1 MTKKLV
7 IVGGGYLGAQLAQTL
22 EHDLDVT
29 LIEQRDAFVHV
40 PAMIRTIVKPSML
53 DTVLLPYEQLLTK
66 GTFVKAKVTKVE
78 EQSVTLEDGT
88 KISADYIVIATGST
102 NSAFLKPAGTSIDDF
117 RTVVVNLHNKLESA
131 QSVVI
136 VGAGTVGSEMAGEIS
151 SAMPEK
157 DITLISSDSTLF
169 SQLPKKFATSIM
181 SKLKNANIDIKFGVQ
196 VTNLESTSNAYSG
209 ALHLSDG
216 TSIEADLIIPAVG
229 SRAVSS
235 LVCELPNSAKR
246 KNGQVDVDAYL
257 RPSAYPNVF
266 CAGDVANCG
275 DAMTIVAVS
284 RQIPWLTKTFKAL
297 AAGKQ
302 LEQLKP
308 YSPWKKA
315 PLFLP
320 LGPSKGNSYLVVG
333 TFGDWVTRKIKGE
346 NLFIDKY
353 RKLFRLNP

>member
-7 IVGGGYLGAQLAQTL
+7 IVGGGYLGAQLAQSL

-29 LIEQRDAFVHV
+29 LIEQRDAFVHA
-40 PAMIRTIVKPSML
+40 PAMIRAIVKPSML
-53 DTVLLPYEQLLTK
+53 DTVLLSYEQLLTK
-66 GTFVKAKVTKVE
+66 GTFVKAKVIKVE
-78 EQSVTLEDGT
+78 EHSVTLEDGT
-88 KISADYIVIATGST
+88 QFGADYIVLATGST
-102 NSAFLKPAGTSIDDF
+102 NSAFLKPTGTSIDDF
-117 RTVVVNLHNKLESA
+117 RTVVTDLNKKLASA
-131 QSVVI
+131 QSVAI
-136 VGAGTVGSEMAGEIS
+136 VGAGTVGTEMAGEIS

-181 SKLKNANIDIKFGVQ
+181 SKLKTANIDIKFGMRVE
-196 VTNLESTSNAYSG
+196 NLKSTSNAYSG
-209 ALHLSDG
+209 TLHLSDG
-216 TSIEADLIIPAVG
+216 SSIEADLIIPAIG

-235 LVCELPNSAKR
+235 LVCDLPNSTIR
-246 KNGQVDVDAYL
+246 KNGQVDVDTYL
-257 RPSAYPNVF
+257 RPSAYANVF
-266 CAGDVANCG
+266 SAGDMASCG

-308 YSPWKKA
+308 YSPWRKA

-320 LGPSKGNSYLVVG
+320 LGPSKGNSYMVIG
-333 TFGDWVTRKIKGE
+333 TFGDWITRKIKGE
-346 NLFIDKY
+346 KLFIDKY
-353 RKLFRLNP
+353 RKLFRLNQ

>member
-7 IVGGGYLGAQLAQTL
+7 IVGGGYLGAQLAQSL
-22 EHDLDVT
+22 EHDLEVT
-29 LIEQRDAFVHV
+29 LIEQRDTFVHA
-40 PAMIRTIVKPSML
+40 PAMIRAIVKPVML
-53 DTVLLPYEQLLTK
+53 DTVLLPYDQLLTK
-66 GTFVKAKVTKVE
+66 GTLVKAKATKVE

-117 RTVVVNLHNKLESA
+117 RTVVVNLHNKLASA
-131 QSVVI
+131 QSIAI
-136 VGAGTVGSEMAGEIS
+136 VGAGTVGTEMAGEII

-157 DITLISSDSTLF
+157 KITLISSDTTLF
-169 SQLPKKFATSIM
+169 SQLPTKFGTQII
-181 SKLKNANIDIKFGVQ
+181 SKLKKASVNVKLGVR
-196 VTNLESTSNAYSG
+196 VDNLESMSNAYSG
-209 ALHLSDG
+209 NVHLSDG
-216 TSIEADLIIPAVG
+216 TLIEADLVIPAIG

-235 LVCELPNSAKR
+235 LVCDLPNSTTK

-266 CAGDVANCG
+266 CAGDMASCG

-297 AAGKQ
+297 AVGKQ

-308 YSPWKKA
+308 YTPWKKA

-320 LGPSKGNSYLVVG
+320 LGPRKGNSYLVIG
-333 TFGDWVTRKIKGE
+333 TFGDWVTKKIKGE

-353 RKLFRLNP
+353 RKLFGLNQ